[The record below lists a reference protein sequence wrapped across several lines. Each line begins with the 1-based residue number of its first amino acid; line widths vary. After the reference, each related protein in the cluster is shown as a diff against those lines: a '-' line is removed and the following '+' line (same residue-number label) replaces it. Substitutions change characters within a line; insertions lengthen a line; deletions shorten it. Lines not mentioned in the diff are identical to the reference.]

1 MSYRLEPHES
11 INDGIKRI
19 VHEQI
24 DKALRELRG
33 DTDDD
38 RDEAVH
44 SARKRFK
51 KIRAALRL
59 VRDDVGK
66 TLYKRENVTYRDL
79 GRDLSDVRDA
89 QVLIETVDTLREHF
103 DAQVYA
109 RAFEQTRSYL
119 VDHHERVKTRHLDR
133 QDRMEKVIAILSEAR
148 QRVDDWPI
156 GSGWSAVEEGLHR
169 VYRRGFK
176 ARKESYDEP
185 SVETFHDWRKRVKYL
200 WYHTRILRDSWKPLL
215 KKYASEVHDLSDD
228 LGDDHDLA
236 LLHHTLQTRDLGDAT
251 ELEALLGL
259 IEKRSEQLRSA
270 AAPLARRLYAEAPD
284 DFVERT
290 RRYWK
295 AWQHEQDLPVV
306 R

>member
-1 MSYRLEPHES
+1 MSYRLEPHEP
-11 INDGIKRI
+11 IDTGIKRI

-66 TLYKRENVTYRDL
+66 SVYKRENAVYRDL
-79 GRDLSDVRDA
+79 GRDLADVRDA
-89 QVLIETVDTLREHF
+89 QVLVETLDLLRDHF
-103 DAQVYA
+103 GDLVYA
-109 RAFEQTRSYL
+109 RAFEQIRSDL
-119 VDHHERVKTRHLDR
+119 VDHHERLKTRHLDQQNR
-133 QDRMEKVIAILSEAR
+133 AKKVIAILSEAR
-148 QRVDDWPI
+148 QRVDDWPMS
-156 GSGWSAVEEGLHR
+156 SGWSALEGGLHR

-176 ARKESYDEP
+176 GRKESFDEP
-185 SVETFHDWRKRVKYL
+185 SVENFHDWRKRVKYL
-200 WYHTRILRDSWKPLL
+200 WYHTRILRDSWKPVL
-215 KKYASEVHDLSDD
+215 KKYASELHDLSDY

-236 LLHHTLQTRDLGDAT
+236 VLHHTVQTQQLGDAT

-270 AAPLARRLYAEAPD
+270 AAPLAKRLYAEAPD

-290 RRYWK
+290 RHYWK
-295 AWQHEQDLPVV
+295 AWQREQALPVV

>member
-1 MSYRLEPHES
+1 MSYRLEPHEP
-11 INDGIKRI
+11 IDTGIKRI

-38 RDEAVH
+38 RGEAVH

-66 TLYKRENVTYRDL
+66 TVYKRENVVYRDL

-89 QVLIETVDTLREHF
+89 QVLIETVDMLREYF
-103 DAQVYA
+103 NDQLYA
-109 RAFEQTRSYL
+109 RAFEQIRSHL
-119 VDHHERVKTRHLDR
+119 VDHHERLKARHLDQ
-133 QDRMEKVIAILSEAR
+133 QDRAEKVIAILSEAR

-156 GSGWSAVEEGLHR
+156 GSGWSAVEGGLHR
-169 VYRRGFK
+169 VYRRGFEGQK
-176 ARKESYDEP
+176 TSYDEP
-185 SVETFHDWRKRVKYL
+185 SVENFHDWRKRVKYL

-215 KKYASEVHDLSDD
+215 KKYASEVHDLSDY

-236 LLHHTLQTRDLGDAT
+236 LLHHTLQTQNLGDAT

-259 IEKRSEQLRSA
+259 TEKRSDQLRSA
-270 AAPLARRLYAEAPD
+270 AAPLARRLYAEVPD

-290 RRYWK
+290 KHYWK
-295 AWQHEQDLPVV
+295 AWQHEQNLPVV